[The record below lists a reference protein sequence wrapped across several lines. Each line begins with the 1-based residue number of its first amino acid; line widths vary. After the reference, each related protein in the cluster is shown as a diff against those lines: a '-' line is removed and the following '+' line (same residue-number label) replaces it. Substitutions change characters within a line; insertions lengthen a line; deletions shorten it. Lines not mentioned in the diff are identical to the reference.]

1 MPTQNI
7 ASASPHVLIFP
18 LPLQGAVNSM
28 LKLAELL
35 CISEINITFLVTEHI
50 YSRLIRH
57 TNVMSRYPGFVLR
70 SISDGLP
77 DGHERSGAR
86 YMEMFDSMK
95 YNSKA
100 LLKELLTCGRLEHG
114 GRGPVTCVI
123 ADGLMSFV
131 FDVAK
136 EINISMFSM
145 RTLSPSSL
153 SIFFSLP
160 QMIQSGELPFTGD
173 DLDTPIKSVPGME
186 KFLRRRDLPSFC
198 RSNTLSN
205 PSIQLFKNESQEN
218 ARTQGLIL
226 NAFDDLEGPV
236 LDHIRASCPNIY
248 TIGPL
253 HAHLKKKL
261 AGTSYYRTASSNSLR
276 KEDRSCMS
284 WLDSQAYK
292 VIVERMVK
300 ELMIERKDE
309 FTKSADRMA
318 MFAKKS
324 LSEGGSSCSN
334 LERLVKDIKATAESD
349 IDICDSI
356 SDKDTW
362 TASKLKGGGPLPRHS
377 ASDKTE

>member
-100 LLKELLTCGRLEHG
+100 LLKELLTCGELEHG

-160 QMIQSGELPFTGD
+160 QIIQSGELPFTGM
-173 DLDTPIKSVPGME
+173 SF
-186 KFLRRRDLPSFC
+186 FLHVQSLFSGFFD
-198 RSNTLSN
+198 
-205 PSIQLFKNESQEN
+205 IQ
-218 ARTQGLIL
+218 
-226 NAFDDLEGPV
+226 
-236 LDHIRASCPNIY
+236 
-248 TIGPL
+248 
-253 HAHLKKKL
+253 
-261 AGTSYYRTASSNSLR
+261 
-276 KEDRSCMS
+276 
-284 WLDSQAYK
+284 
-292 VIVERMVK
+292 
-300 ELMIERKDE
+300 
-309 FTKSADRMA
+309 
-318 MFAKKS
+318 
-324 LSEGGSSCSN
+324 
-334 LERLVKDIKATAESD
+334 
-349 IDICDSI
+349 
-356 SDKDTW
+356 
-362 TASKLKGGGPLPRHS
+362 
-377 ASDKTE
+377 